1 MLEREK
7 EERWRSRAR
16 LLALLAGAMD
26 TTTGVLLVAAPG
38 FTLRLM
44 GIAMEEGTSPFV
56 RFVGAFVLGVG
67 LSYFPPF
74 LLEGR
79 ERCDVA
85 LRAVFVTTGLVRLSI
100 GLFTGAAVLGGI
112 LVLPWL
118 SVTVSDLALATLQA
132 LIVRSKVLD
141 GEN

>member
-1 MLEREK
+1 MLERAYPGP
-7 EERWRSRAR
+7 WRSRAR

-26 TTTGVLLVAAPG
+26 TTTGALLLAAPG

-44 GIAMEEGTSPFV
+44 GIEMADGGSPLV

-74 LLEGR
+74 LREGR
-79 ERCDVA
+79 QRSDVA
-85 LRAVFVTTGLVRLSI
+85 LRSVFVTTGVIRLSI
-100 GLFTGAAVLGGI
+100 GLFTGAAVASGI
-112 LVLPWL
+112 LVLPWI
-118 SVTVSDLALATLQA
+118 SVTFSDLALATVQA
-132 LIVRSKVLD
+132 LIVRGKVLD

>member
-1 MLEREK
+1 MPGRETS
-7 EERWRSRAR
+7 EMWRSRAR

-26 TTTGVLLVAAPG
+26 AVTGALLLAAPG

-44 GIAMEEGTSPFV
+44 GIGMVEGTSPFV

-74 LLEGR
+74 LWQGR
-79 ERCDVA
+79 EKCDAA
-85 LRAVFVTTGLVRLSI
+85 LRAVFVTTGLIRLSI
-100 GLFTGAAVLGGI
+100 GLFTAVAVLTGT
-112 LVLPWL
+112 LPWPWL
-118 SVTVSDLALATLQA
+118 SVTFSDLTLAVLQA
-132 LIVRSKVLD
+132 LIVRGKVLD